1 MLLNQQHKV
10 MNGERTET
18 GKNDIQQ
25 TATIKLKTATSNAI
39 ITVSISSYLAP
50 KHLNTGST
58 TNIVITDTGRPLTC
72 KRQRSAKWSG
82 KSEGEP

>member
-1 MLLNQQHKV
+1 

-18 GKNDIQQ
+18 GKINNIQQ

-58 TNIVITDTGRPLTC
+58 TYTVITDPG
-72 KRQRSAKWSG
+72 
-82 KSEGEP
+82 